1 MISSEEISVSHH
13 HRALSIVRSSTL
25 NPQLRGLENIFW
37 PRLKHISSKQS
48 FPETIT
54 MKAFTAI
61 FAVAAMLGTAL
72 ATPINVNVGDT
83 AVERRDVEVDN
94 APRQLIPPLPI
105 PTARYVPVLPT
116 LPTLPTLPPLPTL
129 GPLPTLPSLTLPTLS
144 PIPGLPTLPPIPTPT
159 TPTDL
164 LTALRV
170 VLTQIINI
178 LTAISKLLYSLKP
191 KSSNTHTKIYQ
202 GIPFLTAVVFHLCP
216 LCPLCRLF
224 LRSLAS
230 QIRFPS
236 SRLRSLVSPRPPT
249 PFSVSWHSS
258 NPGSDPSRQYSATR
272 PLD

>member
-105 PTARYVPVLPT
+105 PTARYVP
-116 LPTLPTLPPLPTL
+116 
-129 GPLPTLPSLTLPTLS
+129 GFLS
-144 PIPGLPTLPPIPTPT
+144 PLLFSPPRPT
-159 TPTDL
+159 
-164 LTALRV
+164 
-170 VLTQIINI
+170 
-178 LTAISKLLYSLKP
+178 
-191 KSSNTHTKIYQ
+191 
-202 GIPFLTAVVFHLCP
+202 
-216 LCPLCRLF
+216 
-224 LRSLAS
+224 
-230 QIRFPS
+230 FPS
-236 SRLRSLVSPRPPT
+236 ITSYELFAKAVTCTHRLQVAESLYGP
-249 PFSVSWHSS
+249 
-258 NPGSDPSRQYSATR
+258 
-272 PLD
+272 